1 VVSLV
6 RRRFLIAVSV
16 AALACPTGIAAGT
29 WTSHAWTGD
38 ADSGIIPGGHYTVA
52 VNCGG
57 GAVTVNGVDF
67 QADALVG
74 PNITIEGAVQQYQP
88 DGRCSVTGAGASLAG
103 DFVYGGNPRT
113 VTLANLTPGA
123 TYETSLFAYGFD
135 AAPAPRS
142 QIFAIG
148 DTRATLDQNL
158 HGEGNGIR
166 IACTFVADS
175 SGSAVIGITPF
186 GGGTFHLSALANRQV
201 QDAPA
206 ATMLSFGTNVAGSS
220 AVIGLPERGQ
230 ATITWTLPY
239 GTTANQLAK
248 LTPSFTLSSGTCSPV
263 STTAPQPNLG
273 AGPTTY
279 TVTDGTITNVYTVT
293 TVITPPSAA
302 CDLET
307 IDVGLPASR
316 AVIRTASGSTG
327 SVVVSVPTGTTDAE
341 LAALRPV
348 LALSDGAT
356 CEPPTPPLRRS
367 EPVHYV
373 VTAQDG
379 TTSRDYTVTTAA
391 GGDFR
396 LFVVKTAPTGL
407 TAADYDYLTLIP
419 ASKHANNG
427 VPAILCL
434 ADETDLANDVSLGD
448 YLRRYRPAHIDTV
461 NFTATIPNLA
471 TSAIEAA
478 GPLDLSVALAQTH
491 WKSSATVVVVGDAI
505 DEENY
510 PHVLQASAL
519 AAALDAPLIYHHPA
533 KTAIVRHAIERL
545 GATEV
550 IHVGPAGSQPD
561 LATRGLTG
569 PAEIVE
575 YLAGKKITV
584 DYLAATNPRDVGLV
598 SGAKLS
604 LTAPFVAARRTG
616 IVVPI
621 TSYEPV
627 PNSVELFHYGGHPTI
642 QAELRKLYRTLGR
655 HPEYLALVGNAT
667 SIPLAYRGPNEQS
680 GQYFGAPAD
689 LDYANVDDDPFPDI
703 AIGRIMAAD
712 VFDATLLTSRI
723 STYEQL
729 FDGAWEKAMVEVGG
743 QWDAA
748 YQHALVANYGFG
760 STNLIGTLAPT
771 QPLEAAIIAHND
783 HSSHHTLGGAF
794 ELASTNVLAPAFIGS
809 HGCATAAIDFET
821 IEESHDEATGWK
833 NADQGAGKLIVTHL
847 FKLGAVAFLGSTRSE
862 TGPGKMRLSAAM
874 NALLA
879 GEPLGRCYMAGV
891 DTMTW
896 HDVADE
902 RWNWILLGDPALRIH
917 VPSAP
922 AIAPASHAV
931 TTVSDT
937 TAELTV
943 TIPPTLFTPEVDP
956 TWCSHWGL
964 AYPQYWGE
972 KPGIYGMDVDR
983 FYLVRF
989 TPPRAVAKVEELD
1002 EWPTVNTWVWGDVKL
1017 GMMGPPTLDH
1027 RPDGTTQL
1035 VWAIRTHI
1043 MDWAGSKGREP
1054 LAAMKAGRF
1063 RITYE
1068 AAPPP

>member
-1 VVSLV
+1 MTRPV
-6 RRRFLIAVSV
+6 RCSFLIAVFV
-16 AALACPTGIAAGT
+16 AALTCSPGIAAGT

-38 ADSGIIPGGHYTVA
+38 ADSGIVPGGHYTVA

-57 GAVTVNGVDF
+57 DAVTVNGVDF
-67 QADALVG
+67 QADALAG
-74 PNITIEGAVQQYQP
+74 PNFTIEGVVERYQP
-88 DGRCSVTGAGASLAG
+88 DGRCGVTGAGASLAG
-103 DFVYGGNPRT
+103 DFIYGGSPGT

-135 AAPAPRS
+135 AAPTTRS
-142 QIFAIG
+142 QIFALG
-148 DTRATLDQNL
+148 DARATLDQNL
-158 HGEGNGIR
+158 NGEGKGIR

-175 SGSAVIGITPF
+175 SGSAVIEITPF
-186 GGGTFHLSALANRQV
+186 GGGTFHLSALANRKV

-230 ATITWTLPY
+230 ARVTWTLPY
-239 GTTANQLAK
+239 GMTAEQLAK
-248 LTPSFTLSSGTCSPV
+248 LAPSFTLSSGKCSPG
-263 STTAPQPNLG
+263 STTVPQPNFG

-279 TVTDGTITNVYTVT
+279 TITDGTVTNVYTVT
-293 TVITPPSAA
+293 TVVTPPSTA

-316 AVIRTASGSTG
+316 AVIRTTSGSTG
-327 SVVVSVPTGTTDAE
+327 AVVVSVPAGTTDAE

-348 LALSDGAT
+348 LRLSAGAT
-356 CEPPTPPLRRS
+356 CKISTPSLRRS

-379 TTSRDYTVTTAA
+379 TTTRDYTVTTAD

-396 LFVVKTAPTGL
+396 LFVVKTAATGL
-407 TAADYDYLTLIP
+407 TAADYDYLSLIP

-427 VPAILCL
+427 LPAIL
-434 ADETDLANDVSLGD
+434 AITDETNLAEDVYLQD

-461 NFTATIPNLA
+461 NFTATVPGLV

-478 GPLDLSVALAQTH
+478 SPLELSVALAEAH
-491 WKSSATVVVVGDAI
+491 WKSSATVVVVSDAI
-505 DEENY
+505 DTATY
-510 PHVLQASAL
+510 PHVLQAAAL
-519 AAALDAPLIYHHPA
+519 ASALDAPLIYHHPA
-533 KTAIVRHAIERL
+533 KTALVRQAIERL

-561 LATRGLTG
+561 LATRGLAG

-575 YLAGKKITV
+575 WLAGRKIPV
-584 DYLAATNPRDVGLV
+584 EYFAATNPHDLRLV
-598 SGAKLS
+598 AGAKLS

-621 TSYEPV
+621 TNYEPK
-627 PNSVELFHYGGHPTI
+627 PNSVELFHYTGHPVI
-642 QAELRKLYRTLGR
+642 QAELQELYRTLGR

-667 SIPLAYRGPNEQS
+667 SIPLAYRGPNEQA
-680 GQYFGAPAD
+680 GQYYGAPAD

-729 FDGAWEKAMVEVGG
+729 FDGVWEKSMVDVGG
-743 QWDAA
+743 QWNAA
-748 YQHALVANYGFG
+748 YQTALAGNYGFG
-760 STNLIGTLAPT
+760 SSSLIGRLGPT
-771 QPLEAAIIAHND
+771 QPVEAGIIAHND
-783 HSSHHTLGGAF
+783 HSDYHTLGGAMDVNS
-794 ELASTNVLAPAFIGS
+794 ANVLAPAFIGS

-821 IEESHDEATGWK
+821 ISESHDEATGWTK
-833 NADQGAGKLIVTHL
+833 ADRECGILMVNRL

-862 TGPGKMRLSAAM
+862 TGPGKMRLSAAV

-896 HDVADE
+896 REVADE
-902 RWNWILLGDPALRIH
+902 RWNWILLGDPAQRIH
-917 VPSAP
+917 VPAAP
-922 AIAPASHAV
+922 TVAPASHAV
-931 TTVSDT
+931 TPVSDT

-943 TIPPTLFTPEVDP
+943 SLPATMFTPEVDL

-964 AYPQYWGE
+964 KYPQYWGE

-989 TPPRAVAKVEELD
+989 TTPRPVAKVEELD
-1002 EWPTVNTWVWGDVKL
+1002 EWPAVESWVWGNVKL
-1017 GMMGPPTLDH
+1017 GMMGPPAVDH
-1027 RPDGTTQL
+1027 RQDGSTQL

-1068 AAPPP
+1068 VEPR